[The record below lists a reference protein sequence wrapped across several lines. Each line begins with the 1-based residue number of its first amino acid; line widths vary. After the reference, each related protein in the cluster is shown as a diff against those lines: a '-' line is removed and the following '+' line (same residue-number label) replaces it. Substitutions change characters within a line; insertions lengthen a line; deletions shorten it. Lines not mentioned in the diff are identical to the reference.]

1 MSSFIK
7 SFEYLKES
15 IMKKNISKP
24 KTANRVNVIKE
35 NENGRNIRFK
45 DMGTKKEMTDKGF
58 VRAIKKGDYDN
69 YHIRNING
77 VDTAVSN
84 PNKNQSDNLG

>member
-1 MSSFIK
+1 
-7 SFEYLKES
+7 
-15 IMKKNISKP
+15 MKKATP
-24 KTANRVNVIKE
+24 KAQKSNLVKVIKE
-35 NENGRNIRFK
+35 DKNGRNVRFK
-45 DMGTKKEMTDKGF
+45 DDITKKEMTDKGF
-58 VRAIKKGDYDN
+58 VRAIKKGDYDK